1 MQPLYAWIRRL
12 KVTLTSIK
20 FKKQIVFGENHL
32 RNEDDLYIEVN
43 GYKYLSTLKDECV
56 VKIKNLTLSEV
67 VQIIDGQFYDIKV
80 EAGYKSTGLNTIF
93 DGGVL
98 YISNEVDDRKSNTII
113 ILCASK
119 LIAKYGQNRLNLTM
133 NSGINMYAAINFI
146 CKRAGIP
153 KTNVST
159 QLKKQMLQNVTNV
172 DNNVASF
179 LDKLCS
185 ENASYIA
192 NSDANNNDVLTI
204 FDSKNANYRVI
215 TLKADNM
222 ILQSYPRLTTEGV
235 NIVVMPTFNFMCGDV
250 IKIDNSLIQMPV
262 QSKEELS
269 KNYGYYLDDEGF
281 YMIFQMQYHLQNKG
295 HNFNLQLNCKA
306 RNLVSNFLGG

>member
-12 KVTLTSIK
+12 KVTLTSTK

-67 VQIIDGQFYDIKV
+67 VQIIDGQFYDVKI

-159 QLKKQMLQNVTNV
+159 QLKKQMLENITNV
-172 DNNVASF
+172 DNTVGSF

-185 ENASYIA
+185 DNASYIS
-192 NSDANNNDVLTI
+192 NSDANSSDILTI
-204 FDSKNANYRVI
+204 FDSKNANRRVI
-215 TLKADNM
+215 KLKADNM
-222 ILQSYPRLTTEGV
+222 ILQSYPRLTVEGV

-250 IKIDNSLIQMPV
+250 IKIDNSLIQIPV

-281 YMIFQMQYHLQNKG
+281 YMIFQMEYHLQNKG
-295 HNFNLQLNCKA
+295 HNFSLQLNCKA
-306 RNLVSNFLGG
+306 RNLVSNFLGV